1 MNRTPE
7 IKITERNVT
16 GMRYVSPRSALFFES
31 AVTLIMIVALVGIVA
46 MLAVA
51 AGA

>member
-1 MNRTPE
+1 MRNLE

-16 GMRYVSPRSALFFES
+16 GMRYCTPNVWVRES
-31 AVTLIMIVALVGIVA
+31 AKLIMIVALVGIVA
-46 MLAVA
+46 LFAVA

>member
-1 MNRTPE
+1 MRNPE

-16 GMRYVSPRSALFFES
+16 GMRYVSPSIWVRES
-31 AVTLIMIVALVGIVA
+31 AKLIMIVALVGIA
-46 MLAVA
+46 ALFAVA

>member
-1 MNRTPE
+1 MRNPE

-16 GMRYVSPRSALFFES
+16 GMRQCNPTRLYVVELSK
-31 AVTLIMIVALVGIVA
+31 LIMLVAIVAIVGII
-46 MLAVA
+46 AVM

>member
-16 GMRYVSPRSALFFES
+16 GMRYVSPNIWVRES
-31 AVTLIMIVALVGIVA
+31 AKLIMIVALVGIVA